1 MKVLQFP
8 TNPYPIKEQ
17 VNMQFEAAVLSAPLA
32 LTTDPEGEAIV
43 TVRQATEGENIER
56 NELFAKTRR
65 IYNDG
70 NSEVTLEQDYN
81 IRKLRRKEAY
91 LTLATA
97 TGFVFQGDELFS
109 TKDEGDGYRVRA
121 AMKEGVFN
129 AAWNRLPGPM
139 VEEIVAHIYTIN
151 PEWNPNG
158 GN

>member
-8 TNPYPIKEQ
+8 ISFKEQ
-17 VNMQFEAAVLSAPLA
+17 VNIMKFEAFVLSSPFA
-32 LTTDPEGEAIV
+32 LTTDPDGDAIV

-65 IYNDG
+65 VYNDG
-70 NSEVTLEQDYN
+70 QTEVVLEQDYN

-91 LTLATA
+91 LTLGSA
-97 TGFVFQGDELFS
+97 TGFEFGGKELFD
-109 TKDEGDGYRVRA
+109 TKDDGDGPRIRG
-121 AMKEGVFN
+121 AMKESAFN
-129 AAWNRLPGPM
+129 TSWNRLKGPM
-139 VEEIVAHIYTIN
+139 VEEIMEQIYLVN